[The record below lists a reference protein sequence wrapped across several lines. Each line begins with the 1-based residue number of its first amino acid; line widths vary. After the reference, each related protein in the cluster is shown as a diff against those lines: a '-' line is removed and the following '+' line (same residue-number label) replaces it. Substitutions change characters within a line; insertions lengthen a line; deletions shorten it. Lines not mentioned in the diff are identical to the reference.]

1 MHNPLKIWAEHSLN
15 RIPSKARRRRIA
27 KATRAHDSPTAVAK
41 LVELES
47 ILTGE
52 GAASSEPATRR
63 VATRLAP
70 RTVRGSP
77 DTMKDV
83 ALLVEQ
89 LEGGRVRVGAGR
101 GEDEEARPEGGRA
114 GRCSRRPAAAAVAMA
129 MAIAAELRC
138 ANGLQ
143 AAVAPASPTPALGVR
158 TPMTA
163 LLFSL
168 PN

>member
-15 RIPSKARRRRIA
+15 RIPSKARRRRRIA
-27 KATRAHDSPTAVAK
+27 KATRAHDSPTAVTK

-52 GAASSEPATRR
+52 GAASSDPAARR
-63 VATRLAP
+63 VATRLTP

-101 GEDEEARPEGGRA
+101 GEARPEEGRA
-114 GRCSRRPAAAAVAMA
+114 RRCSRRPAAAAAAVAMA
-129 MAIAAELRC
+129 AAIAASSAAQTGCRLLWPQRC
-138 ANGLQ
+138 PYPTALGS
-143 AAVAPASPTPALGVR
+143 ASP
-158 TPMTA
+158 
-163 LLFSL
+163 
-168 PN
+168 

>member
-89 LEGGRVRVGAGR
+89 LEGGRVRAGAAG
-101 GEDEEARPEGGRA
+101 ARLQLPSPWPWPSLQSSAAQTGCRLLWPQ
-114 GRCSRRPAAAAVAMA
+114 RPRRPH
-129 MAIAAELRC
+129 
-138 ANGLQ
+138 
-143 AAVAPASPTPALGVR
+143 
-158 TPMTA
+158 
-163 LLFSL
+163 
-168 PN
+168 